1 VQSVG
6 VGGRDDGDQDAQA
19 SEPAELVGEVR
30 AFTATREPSVGSEF
44 QRCKT
49 PGVAVR
55 RFRPAARVALFL
67 VAQGRCAICGEP
79 LRPGWHADH
88 ARPVRAGGETVPA
101 NGQALC
107 ARCNLAKGA
116 RPA

>member
-1 VQSVG
+1 
-6 VGGRDDGDQDAQA
+6 
-19 SEPAELVGEVR
+19 
-30 AFTATREPSVGSEF
+30 
-44 QRCKT
+44 
-49 PGVAVR
+49 VAVR

-88 ARPVRAGGETVPA
+88 VRPVSAGGETEPA
-101 NGQALC
+101 NGRALC
-107 ARCNLAKGA
+107 AQCNLAKGG